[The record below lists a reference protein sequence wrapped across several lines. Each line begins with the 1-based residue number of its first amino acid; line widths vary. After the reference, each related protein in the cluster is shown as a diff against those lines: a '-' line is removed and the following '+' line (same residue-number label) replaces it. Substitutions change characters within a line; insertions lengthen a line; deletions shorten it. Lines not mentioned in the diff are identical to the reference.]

1 MSYQPGAYQQNPY
14 QAGQYQ
20 QPGYPTAR
28 RAGGALLVAGVILVL
43 LGIVA
48 GGAIYVS
55 GKNSFSSKVKN
66 LSAQSGALSGCVT
79 DLTFD
84 KPGVYTLY
92 YVSKGTVRINGAN
105 DGCSTSDVV
114 PIAADP
120 NPPEIG
126 LRLTNSDGKSLKL
139 GAPVASAVVKAGGVV
154 AEPYRQVTVGTVGD
168 YRLEVASPDTGLPFA
183 IGVGQAINKQ
193 SSLLALV
200 VGLVGVV
207 FGVGAVLLGLA
218 QGGAS
223 SAGGYSGSGYGQG
236 YAGYGQQ
243 APAAGY
249 PAQQAPY
256 PAQGPRPATAPPV
269 ARTPQQGGQRPVQ
282 PGGPRP
288 GQAGQRP
295 GQAGQPGQPAARTNP
310 QIQGRAPQAPPP
322 TVRQPQQSPPPVQR
336 PAQPRPAQPHPVQ
349 PHPVQQGPGL
359 PPIVS
364 SEDESGSI
372 SSPAPTQRMPSTG
385 WERQTPPPPTRPLT
399 SQRPVPPPDSE
410 EEHN

>member
-43 LGIVA
+43 LGIVV

-66 LSAQSGALSGCVT
+66 LGAQSGALSGCVT

-126 LRLTNSDGKSLKL
+126 LKLTNADGKSLRL
-139 GAPVASAVVKAGGVV
+139 STPSATAAVKAGGVV
-154 AEPYRQVTVGTVGD
+154 AEPYRQVSISTIGD

-183 IGVGQAINKQ
+183 IGVGLAINKQ

-218 QGGAS
+218 QGGGSRAS
-223 SAGGYSGSGYGQG
+223 DGYPGGGYGQG
-236 YAGYGQQ
+236 YPGYGQQ
-243 APAAGY
+243 QPASAY
-249 PAQQAPY
+249 PPQQAPY
-256 PAQGPRPATAPPV
+256 SPQAQRPAAAPPV
-269 ARTPQQGGQRPVQ
+269 ARPAQQGV
-282 PGGPRP
+282 PRP
-288 GQAGQRP
+288 GQPGQRP
-295 GQAGQPGQPAARTNP
+295 AQPGQRPPQPGQRPPQPGQRPPQPGQPGQPGARP
-310 QIQGRAPQAPPP
+310 VPQAPAP
-322 TVRQPQQSPPPVQR
+322 TVRQPQQAPPPVQR
-336 PAQPRPAQPHPVQ
+336 PAQPRPAQP
-349 PHPVQQGPGL
+349 GLGL

-385 WERQTPPPPTRPLT
+385 WERQAPPPPTRPLT
-399 SQRPVPPPDSE
+399 SQRPVPPPDPE
-410 EEHN
+410 EEHD

>member
-20 QPGYPTAR
+20 QPGYPAAR
-28 RAGGALLVAGVILVL
+28 RAGGVLLAVGVILVL
-43 LGIVA
+43 LGIIV

-55 GKNSFSSKVKN
+55 GKNSYSTKAKN
-66 LSAQSGALSGCVT
+66 LGAKSGALSGCVT

-114 PIAADP
+114 PVAADP
-120 NPPEIG
+120 IAPKIG
-126 LRLTNSDGKSLKL
+126 LRLTNSEGKSLKL
-139 GAPVASAVVKAGGVV
+139 GAPTASGIVRVGGVV
-154 AEPYRQVTVGTVGD
+154 AEPYRQVTIGTVGD

-183 IGVGQAINKQ
+183 IGVGQEISKQ

-207 FGVGAVLLGLA
+207 FGVGAVLFGLA
-218 QGGAS
+218 QGGAAS
-223 SAGGYSGSGYGQG
+223 TSGVYGAGGYGQG
-236 YAGYGQQ
+236 YPGYAQQ
-243 APAAGY
+243 PPVAPY

-256 PAQGPRPATAPPV
+256 PPQGQRPAAAPPV
-269 ARTPQQGGQRPVQ
+269 ARPPQSGGARSGQ
-282 PGGPRP
+282 PGMRP
-288 GQAGQRP
+288 A
-295 GQAGQPGQPAARTNP
+295 QPGQPGPRPSP
-310 QIQGRAPQAPPP
+310 QTQGRPPQVPPP
-322 TVRQPQQSPPPVQR
+322 TVRQPQQAPPPVARPAQQSPAQQR
-336 PAQPRPAQPHPVQ
+336 PAQQGSG
-349 PHPVQQGPGL
+349 QQGSGQQGSGL

-385 WERQTPPPPTRPLT
+385 WERQASPPPTRPLT
-399 SQRPVPPPDSE
+399 SQRAVPPPDSE
-410 EEHN
+410 EEYD